1 MSSLD
6 KTLANSYYEI
16 EIDPKTQLPV
26 AINMLVLTG
35 TRGATETKG
44 KRIVGGK
51 HVAFH
56 FKYRLDDFGQVE
68 KVQVPPEAQKILA
81 KN

>member
-44 KRIVGGK
+44 KKITGGK

-56 FKYRLDDFGQVE
+56 FQYRLTDFGKVE
-68 KVQVPPEAQKILA
+68 KLEVPPEAQKLLA